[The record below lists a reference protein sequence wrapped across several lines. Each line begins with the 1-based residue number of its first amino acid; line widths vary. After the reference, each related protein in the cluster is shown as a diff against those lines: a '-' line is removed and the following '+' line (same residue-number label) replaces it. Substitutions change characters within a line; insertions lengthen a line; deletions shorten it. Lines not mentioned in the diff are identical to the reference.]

1 MNPVA
6 SVLMSVY
13 NGGEYLSSS
22 VESILGQT
30 VGDFE
35 FIIIDDGSTDN
46 SWEIFQEYQDPR
58 IKLHQ
63 NTKNI
68 GLTRSL
74 NKALEMA
81 AGEYIFRQDA
91 DDISVATR
99 LEEQVKYLEQ
109 NPHVILVGSAVTLVD
124 ESGSRTGEM
133 IYHANHDKSI
143 RWQLL
148 LHNSFFHTSV
158 AMRRNVLSKNN
169 LRYRT
174 EIQYAQDFELWSRIL
189 RFGDGANIRKPLVS
203 IRLHKGQ
210 VTEKN
215 WNLQQESAT
224 RIAAGNIAQLGLE
237 SEFTQEQVWLM
248 RRMDLE
254 WDSMSDDERFEGGK
268 FLRRLL
274 KGFENKNHQYD
285 PQWSLTR
292 RRILKQVH
300 SCMFRM
306 PRGWDDLK
314 VQMGVARR
322 SPREAAI
329 DLLIMAM
336 KKSRSAVRGLG
347 QIGVNT

>member
-22 VESILGQT
+22 IESILNQT
-30 VGDFE
+30 MGDFE
-35 FIIIDDGSTDN
+35 FIIIDDGSSDDTWD
-46 SWEIFQEYQDPR
+46 ILQGYQDSR
-58 IKLHQ
+58 IKLHR
-63 NTKNI
+63 NFENI

-74 NKALEMA
+74 NRALEMA

-99 LEEQVKYLEQ
+99 LEEQKNYLEQ
-109 NPHVILVGSAVTLVD
+109 NPHVILVGSAVTLID

-143 RWQLL
+143 RWHLL

-158 AMRRNVLSKNN
+158 AIRRNVLSENN
-169 LRYRT
+169 LSYRT

-189 RFGDGANIRKPLVS
+189 KFGEGANIRKPLVS
-203 IRLHKGQ
+203 IRLHQDQ

-215 WNLQQESAT
+215 WNHQQKLAT
-224 RIAAGNIAQLGLE
+224 RIAADNIAELGLE
-237 SEFTQEQVWLM
+237 NEFAHEQVWLM
-248 RRMDLE
+248 RRLDLE
-254 WDSMSDDERFEGGK
+254 WGSMSDDERFEGGK
-268 FLRRLL
+268 YLRRLL

-300 SCMFRM
+300 HCMFTN
-306 PRGWDDLK
+306 PRNFDEFKTQWKILCL
-314 VQMGVARR
+314 
-322 SPREAAI
+322 SPREAAN
-329 DLLIMAM
+329 DLFVMAI
-336 KKSRSAVRGLG
+336 KKFRSAMRDFG
-347 QIGVNT
+347 QIGVNP